1 MDCKND
7 FFSRTGQ
14 VVAANLCNEYHFL
27 ERLCKISIGIRLW
40 HWTDSFTYET
50 TINIL
55 KTYSFIILS
64 FRSQKTECSSNST
77 SLRIVT
83 LELYYSFTCSLSVF
97 LLQGWVNYNLLGL
110 YPPVLKSTES
120 RANSQSPVVHKVGSL
135 SLGWLFAVPH
145 QDFTELRKETGW
157 EGLQDSCSNLW
168 NQTTQPFLTSVTECN
183 YPCYDDF
190 SFVWTE
196 QFMNISAMS
205 CYIQNNINKQ

>member
-1 MDCKND
+1 MGCKNA

-14 VVAANLCNEYHFL
+14 VVATNLCNEYHFL
-27 ERLCKISIGIRLW
+27 ERLCKIPIGIRLW
-40 HWTDSFTYET
+40 HWTDSFTYER

-83 LELYYSFTCSLSVF
+83 LELYYPFTCSLSVF

-120 RANSQSPVVHKVGSL
+120 RPNSQSPVVHKVGSL
-135 SLGWLFAVPH
+135 SRVTLCSASSGFHRIKERDWLGGIA
-145 QDFTELRKETGW
+145 G
-157 EGLQDSCSNLW
+157 GLLL
-168 NQTTQPFLTSVTECN
+168 QPVKSDHTAFLTPVTECN
-183 YPCYDDF
+183 YPCYEDF

-205 CYIQNNINKQ
+205 YYIQNNINKQ